1 MLLQR
6 YELIHRSMGIFPEKI
21 LKETTKNHS
30 FSLLRTELLLY
41 CSSFAKIKI
50 YIYTDTLSEDYH

>member
-1 MLLQR
+1 
-6 YELIHRSMGIFPEKI
+6 MGTMQEKI
-21 LKETTKNHS
+21 FSKTVQNHS